1 MVPST
6 RHTTSSFAPKASTRP
21 LSAFEGYN
29 FRMKLVELAR
39 ELGAELHGN
48 PESPI
53 TGVAGIEEAG
63 PEHVTFVANPRYSS
77 LARSTRA
84 GAVIVAPD
92 FPEISAATLRTPN
105 PYLAFAKAVG
115 LFYQE
120 PEYAPGIHPTAVI
133 HPTAKIGR
141 DAHVAPYVVV
151 SEGAVIGDH
160 ATLLPHVV
168 IYPHAVIGD
177 QFFAHAHSIVR
188 EHCRVGD
195 NVVLQNGAII
205 GSDGFGFAKDEAGVW
220 HKIVQSG
227 PAILEDSVEVQANSC
242 VDRASVGETRIGAGV
257 KIDNLAQI
265 GHGSKIGA
273 NSLVCAQVGL
283 AGSSETGK
291 NVILAGQAGV
301 AGHCKLGDGVI
312 MTAQS
317 GVSHDVPPGKMI
329 SGSPAFDNRQ
339 WLRATVLFARL
350 PEIMKQWQR
359 SSKSGDKT

>member
-1 MVPST
+1 MT
-6 RHTTSSFAPKASTRP
+6 LA
-21 LSAFEGYN
+21 
-29 FRMKLVELAR
+29 ELAR
-39 ELGAELHGN
+39 VLGAELHGN
-48 PESPI
+48 ADQSI
-53 TGVAGIEEAG
+53 SGVAGLEEAG
-63 PEHVTFVANPRYSS
+63 PEDLTFVANPRYSS
-77 LARSTRA
+77 LARTTRA
-84 GAVIVAPD
+84 GAVLVSPD
-92 FPEISAATLRTPN
+92 FPEIAAATLRTAN
-105 PYLAFAKAVG
+105 PYLAFAKAVQ

-141 DAHVAPYVVV
+141 DAHIAAYAVI

-160 ATLLPHVV
+160 ATILPHVV

-177 QFFAHAHSIVR
+177 HFYAHAHSIVR

-195 NVVLQNGAII
+195 HVVLQNGAVI
-205 GSDGFGFAKDEAGVW
+205 GSDGFGFAKDDAGTW

-265 GHGSKIGA
+265 GHGSRIGA
-273 NSLVCAQVGL
+273 NTLVCAQVGL

-291 NVILAGQAGV
+291 NVILAGQVGV

-317 GVSHDVPPGKMI
+317 GVSHDVPAGKMI

-339 WLRATVLFARL
+339 WLRATAIFNRL
-350 PEIMKQWQR
+350 PEIVKQLQR
-359 SSKSGDKT
+359 REKP

>member
-1 MVPST
+1 MT
-6 RHTTSSFAPKASTRP
+6 LA
-21 LSAFEGYN
+21 
-29 FRMKLVELAR
+29 ELAR
-39 ELGAELHGN
+39 VLEAELHGN
-48 PESPI
+48 PDHPI
-53 TGVAGIEEAG
+53 SGVAGIEEAG
-63 PEHVTFVANPRYSS
+63 PEHITFVANPRYSA
-77 LARSTRA
+77 LARSTKA

-92 FPEISAATLRTPN
+92 FPEIEAATLRTSN
-105 PYLAFAKAVG
+105 PYLTFAKAIR

-120 PEYAPGIHPTAVI
+120 PEYAPEIHPTAVI
-133 HPTAKIGR
+133 HPTAKIGHS
-141 DAHVAPYVVV
+141 AHIGAYAVVGQ
-151 SEGAVIGDH
+151 GAVIGDH

-177 QFFAHAHSIVR
+177 HFFAHAHSIVR
-188 EHCRVGD
+188 EYCRLGD
-195 NVVLQNGAII
+195 HVVLQNGAIV
-205 GSDGFGFAKDEAGVW
+205 GSDGFGFAKDEAGIW

-242 VDRASVGETRIGAGV
+242 IDRASVGETRIGAGV

-265 GHGSKIGA
+265 GHGSKIGP

-317 GVSHDVPPGKMI
+317 GVSHDVPAGKMI

-339 WLRATVLFARL
+339 WLRSTAIFSRL
-350 PEIMKQWQR
+350 PDIVKQLQR
-359 SSKSGDKT
+359 KEKA